1 MSMWILA
8 PKEENSAQGDTKD
21 AAGAD
26 LGGRFGFF
34 HRWNWKPHFYQKK
47 FFRGQATLEVLI
59 VLLILIPLVFGGIEL
74 SRGVAVRS
82 ALDSG
87 VSVMVQAVS
96 IDPNQWGWSA
106 TIVQETVNQNV
117 FGSLGLDPTVQLEAV
132 DFNDQPIGN
141 LNTLP
146 YGALFCVVGSVG
158 YSPMVP
164 LLPLSP
170 ITITVK
176 HCGVIQKIDQP

>member
-1 MSMWILA
+1 MSIWISDRRE
-8 PKEENSAQGDTKD
+8 PNINPTD
-21 AAGAD
+21 AAGRRRTA
-26 LGGRFGFF
+26 LPTHSRFYM
-34 HRWNWKPHFYQKK
+34 WNPRQTTILRNRFQ
-47 FFRGQATLEVLI
+47 RGQATLEILI
-59 VLLILIPLVFGGIEL
+59 VLLILIPLIFGGIEL

-87 VSVMVQAVS
+87 LNVMVQAVS

-106 TIVQETVNQNV
+106 IVVQETVDQNV
-117 FGSLGLDPTVQLEAV
+117 FGSLGLEPTVHLTAV
-132 DFNDQPIGN
+132 DFNNQPTGD
-141 LNTLP
+141 LSTLP

-176 HCGVIQKIDQP
+176 HCGVIQKID

>member
-1 MSMWILA
+1 MSISV
-8 PKEENSAQGDTKD
+8 PKEQKILQGNADSPENLTH
-21 AAGAD
+21 
-26 LGGRFGFF
+26 RIRPGFF
-34 HRWNWKPHFYQKK
+34 SRILRKPTNFRNHFQ
-47 FFRGQATLEVLI
+47 RGQATLEILI
-59 VLLILIPLVFGGIEL
+59 VLLILIPLIFGGIEL

-87 VSVMVQAVS
+87 VSVMVPAIS

-106 TIVQETVNQNV
+106 TIVQETVDQNV
-117 FGSLGLDPTVQLEAV
+117 FGSVGLDPTVHLEAV
-132 DFNDQPIGN
+132 GFNNQPIGD
-141 LNTLP
+141 LTTLP

-164 LLPLSP
+164 LLPNLPP
-170 ITITVK
+170 IIITVK